1 MKKFAK
7 DNYNNNVEN
16 TISNTE
22 RGSKTFWQIMGRFM
36 GKDYSDTVIPPLK
49 MHNGD
54 YAFTDIEKASTLND
68 YFCTISSVDDS
79 NTELPFFETRTN
91 NEIADIN
98 IL

>member
-7 DNYNNNVEN
+7 DNYNNNVED

-36 GKDYSDTVIPPLK
+36 GKSNSYTVIPPLK

-79 NTELPFFETRTN
+79 NTELPFFENRTN
-91 NEIADIN
+91 TEIADIN
-98 IL
+98 I

>member
-7 DNYNNNVEN
+7 DNYNNNVED

-36 GKDYSDTVIPPLK
+36 GKDNSDTVIPPIK
-49 MHNGD
+49 TQNGD

-68 YFCTISSVDDS
+68 FIC
-79 NTELPFFETRTN
+79 R
-91 NEIADIN
+91 
-98 IL
+98 